1 MKSKEM
7 LTEEQRRRAS
17 RVLQALANPL
27 RLEIMQALTESS
39 LTCSEL
45 QTLLGCPQSTLSL
58 QLKMLVDQGLV
69 ATTREGTVKH
79 CSIRNREF
87 LDLFTCLQRHLT
99 EFLQE
104 VSDKKESRRAR

>member
-1 MKSKEM
+1 MLAHMKNNIA
-7 LTEEQRRRAS
+7 LTAEQRLRGS

-69 ATTREGTVKH
+69 STMREGTVKH

-87 LDLFTCLQRHLT
+87 LKLFTCLQRHLT
-99 EFLQE
+99 EVL
-104 VSDKKESRRAR
+104 